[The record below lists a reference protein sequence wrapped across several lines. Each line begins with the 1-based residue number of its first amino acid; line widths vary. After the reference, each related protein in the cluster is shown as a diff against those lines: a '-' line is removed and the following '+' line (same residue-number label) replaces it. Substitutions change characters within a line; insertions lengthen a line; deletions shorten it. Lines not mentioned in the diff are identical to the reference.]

1 MGKTVEKTY
10 QAGDAIESK
19 CNRCKDVRMHV
30 IVAMDGGEIVKV
42 QCKTCGSVHKHPKA
56 RATSSTPRP
65 RGARAVAK
73 AVKALKSAAEQ
84 VQEWENALNGKDM
97 GAAKPFGSTDSAVEG
112 GLIDHP
118 KFGVGVVQKL
128 VAPDKMEVLF
138 RNGPKL
144 MVRVL

>member
-1 MGKTVEKTY
+1 MTVEKTY

-30 IVAMDGGEIVKV
+30 VVAMNGGEIVKV
-42 QCKTCGSVHKHPKA
+42 QCKTCGSLHKHPKA
-56 RATSSTPRP
+56 AKAASTTTRP

-73 AVKALKSAAEQ
+73 TVKALKNAAEQ
-84 VQEWENALNGKDM
+84 VQDWENALNGKDM
-97 GAAKPFGSTDSAVEG
+97 GAAKPFGSADSAREG

-144 MVRVL
+144 MVRSI

>member
-1 MGKTVEKTY
+1 MGMTVEKTY
-10 QAGDAIESK
+10 QAGEAIESK

-30 IVAMDGGEIVKV
+30 IVAMDEGEIVKV
-42 QCKTCGSVHKHPKA
+42 QCKTCGSLHKHPKA
-56 RATSSTPRP
+56 KKAAVARP

-73 AVKALKSAAEQ
+73 TVKALKSAAEQ
-84 VQEWENALNGKDM
+84 VQEWEGALNGKDM
-97 GAAKPFGSTDSAVEG
+97 GAAKPFGSADSAVEG

-138 RNGPKL
+138 RNGSKL
-144 MVRVL
+144 MVRSI